1 MLRPLHDNV
10 VLKKEKVENKTA
22 SGIIL
27 TGDVKEQPSFAIV
40 EAVGEG
46 AFVDGKR
53 VPPTVKVGD
62 KVVFKK
68 YSTTEFK
75 FEEVEYL
82 IIAEKDIL
90 AIIQSEEIN

>member
-10 VLKKEKVENKTA
+10 VLKKEKVEKKTA

-27 TGDVKEQPSFAIV
+27 TGDVKEQPSFASVI
-40 EAVGEG
+40 AVGEG
-46 AFVDGKR
+46 AIVDGKLM
-53 VPPTVKVGD
+53 PLSVKVGD
-62 KVVFKK
+62 KVVYKK

-75 FEEVEYL
+75 FEEEEYL

-90 AIIQSEEIN
+90 AILE